1 MRCLFSMEAGA
12 YQCAGAG
19 EYMQDMN
26 LQSKRHK
33 RKHRRNENGIV
44 IGSIILCLV
53 TLTAIT
59 VCLIMVFRYRSVQ
72 MENTAA
78 MNELE
83 AIRMEEMVTYTQD
96 EVDAMIANAVAENTD
111 RTTEEVSKE
120 FLDKLK
126 ELMLTSDGTLAMLRY
141 FYPDEIVLADAG
153 EYHFIPVSDELAH
166 HTYDLNKFMKD
177 ENQIMGYHDQE
188 HWTVRKGI
196 DVSKYQDKIDWEAVA
211 SDDVEYAFIRLG
223 IRGYTKGEI
232 LEDENFEDNIKGAL
246 RNDIEVGV
254 YFFTQAI
261 NEEEAREEARYVLDA
276 LEPYEVNYP
285 VVIDVEAVSN
295 ADARTKDLTV
305 EERTQYC
312 ITFCEMIKEAGY
324 TPMIYGNM
332 KTFMLMLDIEQL
344 EEYEKWVA
352 FYDEPMYYPYAFK
365 IWQYTDE
372 GKVAGITGDVDLNIS
387 FEEVSDD

>member
-1 MRCLFSMEAGA
+1 M
-12 YQCAGAG
+12 
-19 EYMQDMN
+19 
-26 LQSKRHK
+26 
-33 RKHRRNENGIV
+33 
-44 IGSIILCLV
+44 ILC
-53 TLTAIT
+53 
-59 VCLIMVFRYRSVQ
+59 Y
-72 MENTAA
+72 E
-78 MNELE
+78 
-83 AIRMEEMVTYTQD
+83 
-96 EVDAMIANAVAENTD
+96 
-111 RTTEEVSKE
+111 
-120 FLDKLK
+120 
-126 ELMLTSDGTLAMLRY
+126 SDY
-141 FYPDEIVLADAG
+141 F
-153 EYHFIPVSDELAH
+153 
-166 HTYDLNKFMKD
+166 
-177 ENQIMGYHDQE
+177 
-188 HWTVRKGI
+188 
-196 DVSKYQDKIDWEAVA
+196 
-211 SDDVEYAFIRLG
+211 
-223 IRGYTKGEI
+223 
-232 LEDENFEDNIKGAL
+232 NIKGAL